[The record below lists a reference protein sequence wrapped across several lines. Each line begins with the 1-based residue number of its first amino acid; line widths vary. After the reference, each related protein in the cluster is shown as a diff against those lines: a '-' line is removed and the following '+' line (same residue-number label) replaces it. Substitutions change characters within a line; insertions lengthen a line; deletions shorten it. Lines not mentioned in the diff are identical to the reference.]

1 MHLIEKHSHMTP
13 PSSAGLLLVSL
24 MIFSTRGTAVTIPGT
39 RILEYLHARNEGLD
53 RIWPQPI
60 SSIYISANWTDA
72 GPTPD
77 FAVTSA
83 VDQGFN
89 VIILT

>member
-1 MHLIEKHSHMTP
+1 MTP
-13 PSSAGLLLVSL
+13 ASTSRLLL
-24 MIFSTRGTAVTIPGT
+24 IFLLGIPALSFPAPGT
-39 RILEYLHARNEGLD
+39 RILEYLHARSEGLD

-60 SSIYISANWTDA
+60 TAIYISANWTDA

-77 FAVTSA
+77 YVVIDA

-89 VIILT
+89 VVILT